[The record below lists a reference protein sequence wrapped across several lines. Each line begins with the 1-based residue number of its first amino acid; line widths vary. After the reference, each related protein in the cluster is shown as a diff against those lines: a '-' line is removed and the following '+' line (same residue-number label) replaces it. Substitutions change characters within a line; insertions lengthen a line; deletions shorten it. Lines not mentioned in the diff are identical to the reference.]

1 MDRMSEAQSR
11 TFRITDVA
19 TGSIVAESAVEAS
32 SWWSRLLGL
41 IGRKRLERGEA
52 LWLPANGVHTFGM
65 RFPIDIVVL
74 DGAGRVLRVAACVP
88 PNRIIWPTPGGRFT
102 LELAAGT
109 LQAAQLSIG
118 SVLRRSD
125 TA

>member
-1 MDRMSEAQSR
+1 MSEAQSR
-11 TFRITDVA
+11 TFRITDAA

-32 SWWSRLLGL
+32 SWRGRLLGL

-74 DGAGRVLRVAACVP
+74 DRTGRVLRVAPCVP
-88 PNRIIWPTPGGRFT
+88 PNRIIWPTGGGRVT

-109 LQAAQLSIG
+109 LKAIRLTVG

-125 TA
+125 SA